1 MMSWRL
7 LFSAL
12 FAFPLYICHFWSKF
26 ISMKKLGILLL
37 LFNLLIQSNGQTH
50 QVLISTNMGDMKFML
65 YDDTPLHR
73 DAFLELVR
81 KGHFNG
87 TLFYRVIPDFMIQGG
102 SKDSRNAPPGKFI
115 GYGDPTKTVNDEILK
130 SRICKKGALCAP
142 RQPDEIN
149 IFKQSDISQF
159 FIIQGRKYR
168 MGQLDTMEL
177 AVNRPIKKK
186 IIHEIYTPEKKELF
200 NKLKEEKK
208 YDEAHKLADEIK
220 EDVAVEYKLADGK
233 LEFTPEQREAYTTI
247 GGSPEIEN
255 EYTVFGEIIEGMDVI
270 DKIAALKTDKN
281 DRPYKDVLI
290 KVKVIK

>member
-1 MMSWRL
+1 
-7 LFSAL
+7 
-12 FAFPLYICHFWSKF
+12 
-26 ISMKKLGILLL
+26 MKKFGFLL
-37 LFNLLIQSNGQTH
+37 LFYFLLIHTNGQTH
-50 QVLISTNMGDMKFML
+50 EVLISTNMGNMRFML

-81 KGHFNG
+81 KGHFDG

-115 GYGDPTKTVNDEILK
+115 GYGDPAKTVNDEILTN
-130 SRICKKGALCAP
+130 RICKKGALCAP

-168 MGQLDTMEL
+168 MGQLDTMEM

-186 IIHEIYTPEKKELF
+186 IIQEVYTPEKKELF
-200 NKLKEEKK
+200 NQLKEEKK
-208 YDEAHKLADEIK
+208 YDEARKLGDEIK
-220 EDVAVEYKLADGK
+220 DEVAVQYQLADGK
-233 LEFTPEQREAYTTI
+233 LEFTPQQRKAYTTV

-255 EYTVFGEIIEGMDVI
+255 EYTVFGEILDGMDVI
-270 DKIAALKTDKN
+270 DKIAALKTDEN
-281 DRPYKDVLI
+281 DRPYTDVVI
-290 KVKVIK
+290 HVKVIK